1 VRAFLLEEA
10 MSLYTLT
17 VDLLMKTGAFERDSG
32 KAARV
37 VQRDMASIQ
46 ASMSDA
52 ARRGADEVAQ
62 GFRRVAVEAIGL
74 TSALTAAKAVIGKA
88 DEWTNLNNRLRLV
101 TAGQAEFTAAQAEVV
116 RIAAAARQPLG
127 ATAELYQRIAMNQEV
142 LKLSGADLA
151 RVVETI
157 SKTMVISG
165 TTAAGADAALV
176 QLGQAF
182 ASGTL
187 RGEELN
193 SVMEQAPA
201 LAQAIAKGLNV
212 PIGKLRELGAAGK
225 LTAKDVIGALQ
236 SQAAAVDDSFG
247 KMSATV
253 GQATTLFNNNLQVMI
268 GRADEATGASQ
279 ALAAGIAVLGS
290 NLQMVAVAGAAV
302 AAGPLTKALLARVAA
317 ANAGITADKAAA
329 AQNLAAA
336 QQLEL
341 RTRAAVLDTQAE
353 VRRSATIG
361 GSVSVSAK
369 AAAATLEHR
378 QATLLLAQAQAQAT
392 AANASWMARAGAST
406 LAMLGGP
413 AGIITMLATAAAGWL
428 LFRDNTNTAAS
439 ALIDF
444 GGAADAAISKFRE
457 LNRQQQSGEILRL
470 QKEIDANYK
479 TITGSIGQMA
489 AAAASF
495 SNVSQASAFIK
506 ETERLDAAFKAGKVT
521 ADEFA
526 TGLEAAWRAMIEG
539 SPAAA
544 AVAKSLTEETAAAAT
559 AGREVDRKRSILEAF
574 TGSSTQAKSATD
586 ALSGSFNALGD
597 SAGAA
602 GKRIASA
609 MQSLPGQL
617 ARVGKGAADVA
628 KLDVADWFK
637 EAQAGGL
644 DFSKR
649 DDPKVK
655 QYIEQGAQ
663 YIRLQTELAAAQKNF
678 TESRKAA
685 SAAERAGA
693 KDRKADAESIKRYQ
707 QQAEE
712 AAGAM
717 NGPLAEAMA
726 KHLNNM
732 AQYNELLEK
741 GAVAQADANVL
752 MAQGAMEYAKLATQV
767 EKAMGAPEALIAAM
781 DGELV
786 MLGKVG
792 RARELYRRQLMNERD
807 MREELQ
813 KAVEAAGSKEAL
825 ALAKGA
831 GSYEQYERSM
841 LDAADAAAALSL
853 QVEEAAANVEA
864 WANVVLHGVDD
875 AADAMS
881 DFVASGLRDFNGLW
895 DDLKDTAKQGLRDL
909 ARELLQQKLVIPIQ
923 TRIMD
928 GISNWGSQGGGFSMD
943 SLMGL
948 FGGNGSAGGGQ
959 NVGNL
964 AGILSKGQGLFSGG
978 AGAAGATNAYFG
990 IGSSAGSM
998 AGFGS
1003 NVAGFAGGGASAGA
1017 GAGAAG
1023 STAAAAVPIIGW
1035 IVAGMMKN
1043 AELFDQGWDI
1053 ANGESWAGKIATGGA
1068 VGLADKGFRGL
1079 GFNDK
1084 TASILS
1090 GSSIHAKLFGR
1101 SAPKVT
1107 GQGLTGSYGFG
1118 GFDGQSYAD
1127 IKAKGGMFRSDK
1139 KWTQYGSLDPGID
1152 RTFDMAARQ
1161 VRGATTDLA
1170 KQLGVDLSRQLAGV
1184 KVSLGKLQ
1192 LSADS
1197 AEAKSQ
1203 LEAYLGDMTDRLFT
1217 EAVKA
1222 AGFGGQLDG
1231 YFEASDVFSA
1241 LSASIALA
1249 VGNADQLGRAL
1260 NSMEI
1265 EKVNKAVDYFQD
1277 LASVAGT
1284 DLATQIEKVSGLLGN
1299 YASLMADVSTE
1310 LLTGDL
1316 TQYQSQALTI
1326 ERTYRQQVK
1335 AANDYAKALGLSGAR
1350 AEDLAKIEA
1359 LRATNMGKLQAQ
1371 IDADKKAMRYGLD
1384 TSDLSPLTDQE
1395 KLQKT
1400 MQELERAVAGGDTSA
1415 AQAAAQAALGFG
1427 RNLYASGQDY
1437 NGLYGQVTGL
1447 IDSMKVGNLDTEDG
1461 TSMGQL
1467 ADAIEALPDNFS
1479 RAVFDLVVEGKGQA
1493 ETNAALQQSNALLAE
1508 QNELIRDLL
1517 SVTTTGVRTSSSS
1530 AMRTALNAR

>member
-1 VRAFLLEEA
+1 

-101 TAGQAEFTAAQAEVV
+101 TAGQAEFAAAQAEVV

-279 ALAAGIAVLGS
+279 ALAAGIAALGS
-290 NLQMVAVAGAAV
+290 NLQTVAVAGAAV

-479 TITGSIGQMA
+479 TITGSIGEMVA
-489 AAAASF
+489 AATNF
-495 SNVSQASAFIK
+495 SNVGQASAFIK

-574 TGSSTQAKSATD
+574 TGSSSQAKSATD

-752 MAQGAMEYAKLATQV
+752 MAQSAMDYAKLATQV

-841 LDAADAAAALSL
+841 LDAAAASAELSL
-853 QVEEAAANVEA
+853 QVEEGAANVEA
-864 WANVVLHGVDD
+864 WANVVLRGVDG
-875 AADAMS
+875 AADAMA

-928 GISNWGSQGGGFSMD
+928 GISNWGSQGGGFSLD

-978 AGAAGATNAYFG
+978 TAAAGATNAYFG

-1053 ANGESWAGKIATGGA
+1053 ANGESWAGKIATAGA

-1170 KQLGVDLSRQLAGV
+1170 KQLGVDLSGQLAGV

-1249 VGNADQLGRAL
+1249 VGNADELGRAL

-1299 YASLMADVSTE
+1299 YASLMADISTQ

-1359 LRATNMGKLQAQ
+1359 LRATNMGKLQAK

-1437 NGLYGQVTGL
+1437 SGLYGQVTGL

-1479 RAVFDLVVEGKGQA
+1479 RAVLDLVVEGKGQA

-1508 QNELIRDLL
+1508 QNQLIRDLL

-1530 AMRTALNAR
+1530 AMREALNAR

>member
-1 VRAFLLEEA
+1 

-17 VDLLMKTGAFERDSG
+17 VDLLLKTGAFERDSG

-46 ASMSDA
+46 ASMSVA

-74 TSALTAAKAVIGKA
+74 TSALAAAKAVIGKA

-101 TAGQAEFTAAQAEVV
+101 TAGQAEFAAAQAEVV

-225 LTAKDVIGALQ
+225 LTAQDVIGALQ
-236 SQAAAVDDSFG
+236 SQADAVDDSFG

-290 NLQMVAVAGAAV
+290 NLQTAAVAGAAV
-302 AAGPLTKALLARVAA
+302 AAGPLTKALLARIAA

-341 RTRAAVLDTQAE
+341 RTRAAMLDTQAE

-457 LNRQQQSGEILRL
+457 LNRQQQAGEILRL

-479 TITGSIGQMA
+479 TITSSIGQMA

-495 SNVSQASAFIK
+495 SNVGQASAFIK

-586 ALSGSFNALGD
+586 ALSGSFNVLGD

-693 KDRKADAESIKRYQ
+693 KDRKADAESIKRFQ

-732 AQYNELLEK
+732 AQYNELLGK
-741 GAVAQADANVL
+741 GAIAQADANVL
-752 MAQGAMEYAKLATQV
+752 MGQSAMEYAKLATQV
-767 EKAMGAPEALIAAM
+767 EKAMGAPEALIAAI

-813 KAVEAAGSKEAL
+813 KAVEAVGSKEAL

-841 LDAADAAAALSL
+841 LDAAAASAELSL
-853 QVEEAAANVEA
+853 QVEEGAANVEA
-864 WANVVLHGVDD
+864 WANVVLRGVDG
-875 AADAMS
+875 AADAMA

-928 GISNWGSQGGGFSMD
+928 GISNWGSQGGLSWD
-943 SLMGL
+943 SIKGLM
-948 FGGNGSAGGGQ
+948 GGNGTAAGGQ
-959 NVGNL
+959 SATNI
-964 AGILSKGQGLFSGG
+964 AGILSKGQGLFGGGSAAYSG
-978 AGAAGATNAYFG
+978 AGALSGFG
-990 IGSSAGSM
+990 DVTSM
-998 AGFGS
+998 AGMTGS
-1003 NVAGFAGGGASAGA
+1003 SFSGMIGGGSAGA

-1053 ANGESWAGKIATGGA
+1053 ANGESWAGKIATAGA

-1170 KQLGVDLSRQLAGV
+1170 KQLGVDLSGQLAGV

-1284 DLATQIEKVSGLLGN
+1284 DLATQIEKVSGLMGN
-1299 YASLMADVSTE
+1299 YASLIADISTQ

-1479 RAVFDLVVEGKGQA
+1479 RAVFDLVVDGKGQA
-1493 ETNAALQQSNALLAE
+1493 ETTAAVQQSNALLSDVRA
-1508 QNELIRDLL
+1508 LL
-1517 SVTTTGVRTSSSS
+1517 QSIEASTGKTAATSSSS

>member
-1 VRAFLLEEA
+1 

-17 VDLLMKTGAFERDSG
+17 VDLLLKSGSFERDSG

-37 VQRDMASIQ
+37 VQRDMAAIQ
-46 ASMSDA
+46 SSMSEA
-52 ARRGADEVAQ
+52 SRRGADEVAA
-62 GFRRVAVEAIGL
+62 GFRRVAFEAVGL
-74 TSALTAAKAVIGKA
+74 TSALVAVKAAVGKA

-101 TAGQAEFTAAQAEVV
+101 TQGQAQFAAAQADVI
-116 RIAAAARQPLG
+116 RIAGAARQPLG
-127 ATAELYQRIAMNQEV
+127 ATAELYQRIAMNQEA
-142 LKLSGADLA
+142 LNLSGRDLA

-165 TTAAGADAALV
+165 TSAAGADAALV

-193 SVMEQAPA
+193 SVLEQAPA

-225 LTAKDVIGALQ
+225 LSSQQVINALQ
-236 SQAAAVDDSFG
+236 SQAGAVDAAFG
-247 KMSATV
+247 KMDATV
-253 GQATTLFNNNLQVMI
+253 GQSMTLFNNNLQVMI
-268 GRADEATGASQ
+268 GRADEATGASR
-279 ALAAGIAVLGS
+279 ALAAGIGALGN
-290 NLQMVAVAGAAV
+290 NLEMVAVAGAAV
-302 AAGPLTKALLARVAA
+302 ASGPLLKALLARVSA
-317 ANAGITADKAAA
+317 ANAGMVADRAAA
-329 AQNLAAA
+329 AQSLAAA

-341 RTRAAVLDTQAE
+341 RTRAAMLDAQAE
-353 VRRSATIG
+353 VRRTAAIG
-361 GSVSVSAK
+361 GSVSVSSK

-378 QATLLLAQAQAQAT
+378 QATLLLAQAQTQAT
-392 AANASWMARAGAST
+392 AANASWLARAGSST

-413 AGIITMLATAAAGWL
+413 AGIVTMLATAAAGWL
-428 LFRDNTNTAAS
+428 IFRDNTHTASA

-444 GGAADAAISKFRE
+444 GGAADVAIEKFRE
-457 LNRQQQSGEILRL
+457 LNRQQQAGEILRL
-470 QKEIDANYK
+470 QKEIGDGYK
-479 TITGSIGQMA
+479 EITATIRDMA
-489 AAAASF
+489 LESQRGITNSYSDVYAASIRGLADELKAGKLSADEF
-495 SNVSQASAFIK
+495 SARLEQANAKVLEGATGADRFRGRMVEQTASVATLAR
-506 ETERLDAAFKAGKVT
+506 ETERQGSVLESLNV
-521 ADEFA
+521 A
-526 TGLEAAWRAMIEG
+526 T
-539 SPAAA
+539 
-544 AVAKSLTEETAAAAT
+544 
-559 AGREVDRKRSILEAF
+559 
-574 TGSSTQAKSATD
+574 TQAKSATD
-586 ALSGSFNALGD
+586 ALSGSFNVLGD

-617 ARVGKGAADVA
+617 ARVGKSAGEAA

-637 EAQAGGL
+637 EAQAGGV

-663 YIRLQTELAAAQKNF
+663 YIRLQTELAAAQKSF
-678 TESRKAA
+678 TESRKGAA
-685 SAAERAGA
+685 AAERAGA
-693 KDRKADAESIKRYQ
+693 KDRKADAEAIKRYNE
-707 QQAEE
+707 QAAM
-712 AAGAM
+712 AAATM
-717 NGPLAEAMA
+717 AGPLAEATERQKQLEDKLKESLKEGRIERA
-726 KHLNNM
+726 
-732 AQYNELLEK
+732 AYNSLVLESQK
-741 GAVAQADANVL
+741 ALEQSSAEINKAL
-752 MAQGAMEYAKLATQV
+752 SSPESLLAT
-767 EKAMGAPEALIAAM
+767 M
-781 DGELV
+781 DAEV
-786 MLGKVG
+786 AMLGKVG
-792 RARELYRRQLMNERD
+792 RARELSRRQLMNERD
-807 MREELQ
+807 MRQELQ
-813 KAVEAAGSKEAL
+813 KAVEAAGSKEEL
-825 ALAKGA
+825 ARRKGVA
-831 GSYEQYERSM
+831 SYEAYEQSM
-841 LDAADAAAALSL
+841 LAAARASADLSL
-853 QVEEAAANVEA
+853 RVEEAAANVEA
-864 WANVVLHGVDD
+864 WANVLIYGVGD
-875 AADAMS
+875 AADAMA
-881 DFVASGLRDFNGLW
+881 DFVAGGMRDFDNLW
-895 DDLKDTAKQGLRDL
+895 DDLKDTAKRGLRDL
-909 ARELLQQKLVIPIQ
+909 AREFLQQKLVIPIQ
-923 TRIMD
+923 TQILNGMS
-928 GISNWGSQGGGFSMD
+928 GQGGGLNLQ

-948 FGGNGSAGGGQ
+948 FGGNGSAAGGQ
-959 NVGNL
+959 NMGTV
-964 AGILSKGQGLFSGG
+964 AGLLSKGQGLFG
-978 AGAAGATNAYFG
+978 F
-990 IGSSAGSM
+990 GSSAGAAAGSLTGFGDVTSM
-998 AGFGS
+998 AGMTGS
-1003 NVAGFAGGGASAGA
+1003 SFSGLIGGSSAGASAGA
-1017 GAGAAG
+1017 GAA
-1023 STAAAAVPIIGW
+1023 SSAAAAVPIIGW

-1053 ANGESWAGKIATGGA
+1053 ANGESWAGKIATAGA

-1139 KWTQYGSLDPGID
+1139 KWTQYGDLDPGID

-1170 KQLGVDLSRQLAGV
+1170 KQLGIDLSGQLAGV

-1203 LEAYLGDMTDRLFT
+1203 LEAYLADMTDRLFT

-1249 VGNADQLGRAL
+1249 VGNADELGRAL
-1260 NSMEI
+1260 NGMEV

-1284 DLATQIEKVSGLLGN
+1284 DLATQVEKVTGLLGN
-1299 YASLMADVSTE
+1299 YASLMADVSTQ
-1310 LLTGDL
+1310 LMTANL
-1316 TQYQSQALTI
+1316 TQYQSQALSI

-1384 TSDLSPLTDQE
+1384 TSDLSTLTDPE

-1415 AQAAAQAALGFG
+1415 AQAAAQAVLGFG
-1427 RNLYASGQDY
+1427 RNLYASGKDY
-1437 NGLYGQVTGL
+1437 NGLYDQVTGL
-1447 IDSMKVGNLDTEDG
+1447 IDGMKVGNLDLQDG
-1461 TSMGQL
+1461 TSMGAL

-1479 RAVFDLVVEGKGQA
+1479 RAVFDLVVNNDAQ
-1493 ETNAALQQSNALLAE
+1493 TQTTAAVQQSNALLAE
-1508 QNELIRDLL
+1508 QNQLL
-1517 SVTTTGVRTSSSS
+1517 RQLVSTTTQGVRNASS
-1530 AMRTALNAR
+1530 AELRSSLNYAR

>member
-1 VRAFLLEEA
+1 

-17 VDLLMKTGAFERDSG
+17 VDLLLKSGSFERDSG

-37 VQRDMASIQ
+37 VQRDMATIQ

-52 ARRGADEVAQ
+52 SRRGADEVAA
-62 GFRRVAVEAIGL
+62 GFRRVAFEAVGL
-74 TSALTAAKAVIGKA
+74 TSALVAVKAAVGKA

-101 TAGQAEFTAAQAEVV
+101 TQGQAQFAAAQADVV
-116 RIAAAARQPLG
+116 RIAGAARQPLG
-127 ATAELYQRIAMNQEV
+127 ATAELYQRIAMNQEA
-142 LKLSGADLA
+142 LGLSGGELA

-165 TTAAGADAALV
+165 TSAAGADAALV

-193 SVMEQAPA
+193 SVLEQAPA

-225 LTAKDVIGALQ
+225 LSSQQVITALQ
-236 SQAAAVDDSFG
+236 SQAGAVDEAFG
-247 KMSATV
+247 KMAATV
-253 GQATTLFNNNLQVMI
+253 GQSLTLFNNNLQVMI

-279 ALAAGIAVLGS
+279 ALAAGIGALGN

-302 AAGPLTKALLARVAA
+302 ASGPLLKALLARVAA
-317 ANAGITADKAAA
+317 TNAGMAADRAAA
-329 AQNLAAA
+329 AQNLASA

-341 RTRAAVLDTQAE
+341 RARAAMLDAQAE
-353 VRRSATIG
+353 VRRMEVIG

-378 QATLLLAQAQAQAT
+378 QATLLLAQAQTQS
-392 AANASWMARAGAST
+392 AAASASWAARAGAST

-413 AGIITMLATAAAGWL
+413 AGIVTMLATAAAGWL
-428 LFRDNTNTAAS
+428 IFRDNTNTAS
-439 ALIDF
+439 AALVDF
-444 GGAADAAISKFRE
+444 NATADVAIEKFRE
-457 LNRQQQSGEILRL
+457 LNRQEQAGEILQR
-470 QKEIDANYK
+470 QKKIEEGYK
-479 TITGSIGQMA
+479 QITATIRDMA
-489 AAAASF
+489 LESQRGITNSYSDVYAASIRGLADELKAGKISADEF
-495 SNVSQASAFIK
+495 SARLEQANAKVLEGATGADRFRGRMVEQTASVATLAR
-506 ETERLDAAFKAGKVT
+506 ETERQGSVLESLNV
-521 ADEFA
+521 A
-526 TGLEAAWRAMIEG
+526 T
-539 SPAAA
+539 
-544 AVAKSLTEETAAAAT
+544 
-559 AGREVDRKRSILEAF
+559 
-574 TGSSTQAKSATD
+574 TQAKSATD
-586 ALSGSFNALGD
+586 ALSGSFNVLGD

-617 ARVGKGAADVA
+617 ARVGKSAGEVA

-637 EAQAGGL
+637 EAQAGGV

-663 YIRLQTELAAAQKNF
+663 YIRLQTELAAAQKSF
-678 TESRKAA
+678 TESRKGAA
-685 SAAERAGA
+685 AGERAGA
-693 KDRKADAESIKRYQ
+693 KDRNADAEATKRYNE
-707 QQAEE
+707 QAAM
-712 AAGAM
+712 AAATM
-717 NGPLAEAMA
+717 AGPLAEATERQKQLEDKLKEA
-726 KHLNNM
+726 LKEGRIER
-732 AQYNELLEK
+732 AAYNTLVLESQKALELSSAEI
-741 GAVAQADANVL
+741 N
-752 MAQGAMEYAKLATQV
+752 
-767 EKAMGAPEALIAAM
+767 KALSSPEALLATM
-781 DGELV
+781 DAEV
-786 MLGKVG
+786 AMLGKVG
-792 RARELYRRQLMNERD
+792 RARELARRQMMNERD
-807 MREELQ
+807 MRQELQ
-813 KAVEAAGSKEAL
+813 RAVEAAGSKEEL
-825 ALAKGA
+825 ARRKGVA
-831 GSYEQYERSM
+831 SYEAYERAM
-841 LDAADAAAALSL
+841 LAAADASAALSI
-853 QVEEAAANVEA
+853 QVEEAAANAEA
-864 WANVVLHGVDD
+864 WANVVLDGVDG
-875 AADAMS
+875 AADALA
-881 DFVASGLRDFNGLW
+881 DFAARGLRDFNGLW
-895 DDLKDTAKQGLRDL
+895 DDLKDVAKQGLRDI
-909 ARELLQQKLVIPIQ
+909 ARELLQQKLIIPIQ
-923 TRIMD
+923 TQIMN
-928 GISNWGSQGGGFSMD
+928 GISGQGGGLNLQ

-948 FGGNGSAGGGQ
+948 FGGNGSAAGGQ
-959 NVGNL
+959 NVSTV
-964 AGILSKGQGLFSGG
+964 AGLLSKGQGLFGFGRS
-978 AGAAGATNAYFG
+978 AGA
-990 IGSSAGSM
+990 SAGTLTGFGDVTSM
-998 AGFGS
+998 AGMTGS
-1003 NVAGFAGGGASAGA
+1003 SFSGLVGGGSAGA

-1023 STAAAAVPIIGW
+1023 AAGSAAAAVPIIGW
-1035 IVAGMMKN
+1035 IVAGMLKN

-1053 ANGESWAGKIATGGA
+1053 ANGESWAGKIATAGA

-1084 TASILS
+1084 VASILS

-1107 GQGLTGSYGFG
+1107 GQGITGDYGFG
-1118 GFDGQSYAD
+1118 GFNGQSYAD
-1127 IKAKGGMFRSDK
+1127 IKAKGGLFRSDK
-1139 KWTQYGSLDPGID
+1139 KWTQYGALDPGID

-1161 VRGATTDLA
+1161 VRGAATDLA
-1170 KQLGVDLSRQLAGV
+1170 KQLGVDLSGQLAGV
-1184 KVSLGKLQ
+1184 KVSLGKMQ

-1197 AEAKSQ
+1197 AEAKAQ
-1203 LEAYLGDMTDRLFT
+1203 LEAYLADMTDRLFT

-1249 VGNADQLGRAL
+1249 VGNADELGRAL
-1260 NSMEI
+1260 NGMEV

-1284 DLATQIEKVSGLLGN
+1284 DLATQVQKVTGLLGN
-1299 YASLMADVSTE
+1299 YASLMADVSTQ
-1310 LLTGDL
+1310 LMTANL

-1371 IDADKKAMRYGLD
+1371 IDKDKKAMQYGLSI
-1384 TSDLSPLTDQE
+1384 SDLSPLTDQE
-1395 KLQKT
+1395 KLGEA
-1400 MQELERAVAGGDTSA
+1400 MNELQRAVAGGDTSA

-1447 IDSMKVGNLDTEDG
+1447 IDGMKVGDLNQQDG
-1461 TSMGQL
+1461 TSMGAL

-1479 RAVFDLVVEGKGQA
+1479 RAVFDLVVDNNAQAQTTAAVQKG
-1493 ETNAALQQSNALLAE
+1493 NDLLAE
-1508 QNELIRDLL
+1508 QNQLL
-1517 SVTTTGVRTSSSS
+1517 RQLVSTTTQGVRNASSS
-1530 AMRTALNAR
+1530 ALREALNAR